1 MKAKLSNA
9 NVSPK
14 KMNLVAGL
22 VRKSSVVEALNTL
35 KFANKKAAKL
45 LYKVVASA
53 MSNAENNFGQKRE
66 ELVIEEVKVTKGQTL
81 KRFIPVS
88 RGRAHPLVHVYSH
101 VIVMLKA
108 GIPANTAPKKVVK
121 KASKPVEAAEPKA
134 KKTVAKAK
142 KTTKKS

>member
-9 NVSPK
+9 NISPK

-22 VRKSSVVEALNTL
+22 VRKASVVDALNTL
-35 KFANKKAAKL
+35 KFANKKAAKV

-66 ELVIEEVKVTKGQTL
+66 ELMIEEVKVTKGQTL

-108 GIPANTAPKKVVK
+108 GIEVQKPVK
-121 KASKPVEAAEPKA
+121 KAA
-134 KKTVAKAK
+134 KKTEAVK